1 MNRTVGHILSIILF
15 TTFTIITCQASEQT
29 PELDHKQLYDR
40 ASQLMAEGNLSEAQL
55 CFDKAFA
62 IPDIEHSPIYPLLLN
77 EQATLMTWRGE
88 RRDAIDAKRSVIP
101 YLDSFGDK
109 ELDISVYSDLG
120 ILYHRSNMTD
130 SAIYFHEKAD
140 SVARVFG
147 DPGWQASV
155 THNIGVMY
163 YNLRRFNDAAQ
174 YLERAAQYAINS
186 NDTYS
191 IICARQLLSVAET
204 ERGNIEEAG
213 VQARMAWNDALALD
227 DKSLQLRCIPSLYRY
242 FEAAGRNDSVDRY
255 MDIGYD
261 LYSQLPQ
268 NSVISLGYVMARARM
283 HYNRHQWDKA
293 LHWYEIQEKSPMQSN
308 RAALLSHIGN
318 CYRHLGRY
326 EDACRYLD
334 SARIYT
340 DSIANMNAAARLEEF
355 NIKYNALEREM
366 ENSTLRMNVLKRDR
380 ILLAVALIIAILAVM
395 SMVLYRSS
403 RKARSAMEEMERRRQ
418 LETAQHYIQG
428 LEDERKYF
436 AKELHDG
443 VANDLLGL
451 KMKLYTHGDD
461 PRSVE
466 KMIDNTRETVRRIA
480 HELMPPEFDRLS
492 LSEILSYYTSTLSTN
507 SGTDITY
514 TSTGIGSITP
524 SIGRELYRITQE
536 HLMNLLQHGNATHI
550 SINITN
556 DHPDKGTLTIT
567 DNSTT
572 TPPDQP
578 SGTGIGLRTIADRA
592 KAIGAQIHRN
602 TGSDNLNTFTL
613 IF

>member
-1 MNRTVGHILSIILF
+1 MNRTVGHILSIILS
-15 TTFTIITCQASEQT
+15 TTFAIITCRASEQT
-29 PELDHKQLYDR
+29 PKPDHKQLYEQ
-40 ASQLMAEGNLSEAQL
+40 AAQLMAEGNLSEAQL

-88 RRDAIDAKRSVIP
+88 RSDAINAKRSVIP

-174 YLERAAQYAINS
+174 YLERAAQYAIDS

-213 VQARMAWNDALALD
+213 TQARMAWNDALTLD

-283 HYNRHQWDKA
+283 HA
-293 LHWYEIQEKSPMQSN
+293 LQPPSVGQSTALVRDSGKIAHAEQPRRIIEPHRQLLPPL
-308 RAALLSHIGN
+308 RALRGSLPLFGQRPYIH
-318 CYRHLGRY
+318 
-326 EDACRYLD
+326 
-334 SARIYT
+334 
-340 DSIANMNAAARLEEF
+340 RL
-355 NIKYNALEREM
+355 
-366 ENSTLRMNVLKRDR
+366 NSQH
-380 ILLAVALIIAILAVM
+380 
-395 SMVLYRSS
+395 
-403 RKARSAMEEMERRRQ
+403 ERRR
-418 LETAQHYIQG
+418 TTGGIQHQIQSPG
-428 LEDERKYF
+428 TRDGKLHTTHERPQ
-436 AKELHDG
+436 ARQDS
-443 VANDLLGL
+443 AC
-451 KMKLYTHGDD
+451 
-461 PRSVE
+461 RSP
-466 KMIDNTRETVRRIA
+466 
-480 HELMPPEFDRLS
+480 HYS
-492 LSEILSYYTSTLSTN
+492 
-507 SGTDITY
+507 
-514 TSTGIGSITP
+514 
-524 SIGRELYRITQE
+524 
-536 HLMNLLQHGNATHI
+536 HL
-550 SINITN
+550 
-556 DHPDKGTLTIT
+556 
-567 DNSTT
+567 
-572 TPPDQP
+572 
-578 SGTGIGLRTIADRA
+578 
-592 KAIGAQIHRN
+592 
-602 TGSDNLNTFTL
+602 GSDVDGHVP
-613 IF
+613 